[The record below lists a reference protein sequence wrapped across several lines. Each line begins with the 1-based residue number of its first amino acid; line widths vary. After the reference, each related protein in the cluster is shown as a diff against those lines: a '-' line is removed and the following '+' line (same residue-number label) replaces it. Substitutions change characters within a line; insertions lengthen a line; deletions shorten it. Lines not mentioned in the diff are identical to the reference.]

1 MLDGGHLL
9 FYIFEI
15 IIGRPVSEKIQLVGQ
30 QVGLII
36 LFGIMILAF
45 YNDFLRL
52 FS

>member
-1 MLDGGHLL
+1 MLDGGHLM
-9 FYIFEI
+9 FYLFEI
-15 IIGRPVSEKIQLVGQ
+15 LTGNPISERIQLVGQ
-30 QVGLII
+30 QIGLVI